1 MAGSRDLRVLL
12 AVDNSESSKIV
23 TSAVAERFRP
33 EHTEVCLLH
42 VLEVRRTVPTS
53 FAFARGRT
61 YGKQLGSIMK
71 RGYEQAADRL
81 ARLAEVLRAEGFLVT
96 VALAEGCP
104 LQVILGYA
112 ERWEAD
118 LIVLGVHDRSWLDLF
133 FKTVAEKVVREASCS
148 VEVVRAPLG

>member
-1 MAGSRDLRVLL
+1 VAGSRDLRVLL
-12 AVDNSESSKIV
+12 AVDNSKSSKIV

-81 ARLAEVLRAEGFLVT
+81 ARLAEVLRVDGFRATTAVVEGSRRENCLVPHISRRDQT
-96 VALAEGCP
+96 
-104 LQVILGYA
+104 I
-112 ERWEAD
+112 
-118 LIVLGVHDRSWLDLF
+118 
-133 FKTVAEKVVREASCS
+133 
-148 VEVVRAPLG
+148 